1 MFYHPWQAPPT
12 HTAALGTQPLAA
24 WADRILKGEGCHPAT
39 CKAGGAREGTRTPTP
54 LLASGPKPGA
64 STNFATLAVLAAL
77 PGGGRPRCSLPD
89 MKAKKAAGSARLCPH
104 ACRSCRRQSAVQ
116 RGCGL

>member
-1 MFYHPWQAPPT
+1 MPHGRSKSIKVFW
-12 HTAALGTQPLAA
+12 G
-24 WADRILKGEGCHPAT
+24 GGCQPAT
-39 CKAGGAREGTRTPTP
+39 WKAGGAREGTRTPTP

-77 PGGGRPRCSLPD
+77 PGRAAAMLVAGDESKKGGWKCPPLP
-89 MKAKKAAGSARLCPH
+89 SS
-104 ACRSCRRQSAVQ
+104 CRICRRQPAVQ